1 MTSDKCRTKAMKIAA
16 KTRVISVAL
25 EGSDK
30 DQLAVIG
37 EDVDSAKLTCL
48 LGKKLCYASILSV
61 EEMKPEENED
71 KESDDEKQQILNCTI
86 TPSFPPFPRFHF
98 TFKAITAQEREKEQ
112 ERREQEEHPAPA
124 IGSTQ
129 HPDSTGH
136 VAPQH
141 RRDRA
146 A

>member
-16 KTRVISVAL
+16 KTRGVISVAL

-71 KESDDEKQQILNCTI
+71 KELDDEKQESLNCTV
-86 TPSFPPFPRFHF
+86 TPSYPPFPRFC
-98 TFKAITAQEREKEQ
+98 E
-112 ERREQEEHPAPA
+112 
-124 IGSTQ
+124 
-129 HPDSTGH
+129 
-136 VAPQH
+136 VVVY
-141 RRDRA
+141 DRSPSSCSIM
-146 A
+146 